1 MSNIQIISS
10 GKYIPEIKIT
20 NEELEKKYQVEENY
34 ILKRTGIKQRYYA
47 KEEKVEE
54 MALKAV
60 TKLVHKMQLKTE
72 EIGAIIVATTST
84 NKLMPGISNY
94 IQKELHINKCICLDI
109 LAGCSGYINAL
120 DIAQMYIDT
129 NKVEKAIVVGV
140 EKLSEYTN
148 SEDIGTAIILADG
161 AGATLLEKGENNK
174 YISNIEA
181 IEDKNDILKCN
192 TNGKI
197 EMDGLAIYKYAVT
210 ETVKNINE
218 LLQKSNEKL
227 ENIKYVVPHQS
238 NLKIIKAIANKL
250 KIEENK
256 MYTNIQNIGN
266 TFCASIPIALE
277 EMEEKGVL
285 QKGNKIILIGYGAGL
300 NTGSILI
307 EI

>member
-1 MSNIQIISS
+1 MRIVASS
-10 GKYIPEIKIT
+10 SYLPQSRIT
-20 NEELEKKYQVEENY
+20 NKELAKKFNVEEEY
-34 ILKRTGIKQRYYA
+34 IEKRTGIKQRYYA
-47 KEEKVEE
+47 KEEKIEE

-60 TKLVHKMQLKTE
+60 TKLVHKTQLKTE

-109 LAGCSGYINAL
+109 LAGCSGYINAV

-140 EKLSEYTN
+140 EKLSEFTN
-148 SEDIGTAIILADG
+148 YEDIGTAIILADG
-161 AGATLLEKGENNK
+161 AGTTLLEKGENNQ

-181 IEDKNDILKCN
+181 IEDKKDILKCN

-227 ENIKYVVPHQS
+227 ENIKYIVPHQS

-277 EMEEKGVL
+277 EMEEKGML
-285 QKGNKIILIGYGAGL
+285 QKGDKIILIGYGAGL

>member
-1 MSNIQIISS
+1 MRIVASS
-10 GKYIPEIKIT
+10 SYLPQSRIT
-20 NEELEKKYQVEENY
+20 NRELAKKFNVEEEY
-34 ILKRTGIKQRYYA
+34 IEKRTGIKQRYYA
-47 KEEKVEE
+47 KEEKIEE

-60 TKLVHKMQLKTE
+60 TKLVYKTQLKTE

-109 LAGCSGYINAL
+109 LAGCSGYINAV

-140 EKLSEYTN
+140 EKLSEFTN
-148 SEDIGTAIILADG
+148 YEDIGTAIILADG

-181 IEDKNDILKCN
+181 IEDKKDILKCN

-218 LLQKSNEKL
+218 LVQKSNEKL
-227 ENIKYVVPHQS
+227 ENIKYIVPHQS
-238 NLKIIKAIANKL
+238 NLKIIKAIASKL

-277 EMEEKGVL
+277 EMEEKNIL
-285 QKGNKIILIGYGAGL
+285 QKGDKIILIGYGAGL

>member
-1 MSNIQIISS
+1 MRIVASS
-10 GKYIPEIKIT
+10 SYLPQNKIT
-20 NEELEKKYQVEENY
+20 NKELAINFNVDEEY
-34 ILKRTGIKQRYYA
+34 IEKRTGIKQRYYS
-47 KEEKVEE
+47 KEEKIEE

-60 TKLVHKMQLKTE
+60 TKLVHKTQLKTE
-72 EIGAIIVATTST
+72 EIGAITVATTST

-109 LAGCSGYINAL
+109 LAGCSGYINAV

-161 AGATLLEKGENNK
+161 AGATLLERGENNK

-181 IEDKNDILKCN
+181 IEDKNDILQCN

-227 ENIKYVVPHQS
+227 ENIKYIVPHQS

-256 MYTNIQNIGN
+256 MYTNIQNVGN

-277 EMEEKGVL
+277 EMEEKGML
-285 QKGNKIILIGYGAGL
+285 QKGDKIILIGYGAGL
-300 NTGSILI
+300 NTGSLLI

>member
-1 MSNIQIISS
+1 MRIVASS
-10 GKYIPEIKIT
+10 SYLPQSRIT
-20 NEELEKKYQVEENY
+20 NRELAKKFNVEEEY
-34 ILKRTGIKQRYYA
+34 IEKRTGIKQRYYA

>member
-1 MSNIQIISS
+1 MRIVASS
-10 GKYIPEIKIT
+10 SYLPQSRIT
-20 NEELEKKYQVEENY
+20 NRELAKKFNVEEEY
-34 ILKRTGIKQRYYA
+34 IEKRTGIKQRYYA

-60 TKLVHKMQLKTE
+60 TKLVHKTQLKTE
-72 EIGAIIVATTST
+72 EIGAIIVSTTST

-94 IQKELHINKCICLDI
+94 IQKELHITKCICLDI

-129 NKVEKAIVVGV
+129 QKIKKVIVVGV

-161 AGATLLEKGENNK
+161 AGATLLEEGENNK

-181 IEDKNDILKCN
+181 IEDRNDILKCN

-218 LLQKSNEKL
+218 LLQKSGEKI
-227 ENIKYVVPHQS
+227 ENIKYIVPHQS
-238 NLKIIKAIANKL
+238 NLKIIKAIASKL

-277 EMEEKGVL
+277 EMEEKGIL

>member
-1 MSNIQIISS
+1 
-10 GKYIPEIKIT
+10 
-20 NEELEKKYQVEENY
+20 
-34 ILKRTGIKQRYYA
+34 
-47 KEEKVEE
+47 
-54 MALKAV
+54 
-60 TKLVHKMQLKTE
+60 
-72 EIGAIIVATTST
+72 
-84 NKLMPGISNY
+84 
-94 IQKELHINKCICLDI
+94 
-109 LAGCSGYINAL
+109 
-120 DIAQMYIDT
+120 MYIDT

-181 IEDKNDILKCN
+181 IVDKNDILKCN
-192 TNGKI
+192 TNEKI

-227 ENIKYVVPHQS
+227 ENIKYIVPHQS

-256 MYTNIQNIGN
+256 IYTNIQNIGN

-277 EMEEKGVL
+277 EMEEKGML
-285 QKGNKIILIGYGAGL
+285 QKGDKIILIGYGAGL

>member
-1 MSNIQIISS
+1 MRIVASS
-10 GKYIPEIKIT
+10 GYLPQNKIT
-20 NEELEKKYQVEENY
+20 NKELAKRFNVEEEY
-34 ILKRTGIKQRYYA
+34 IEKRTGIKQRYYA
-47 KEEKVEE
+47 NEEKIEE

-60 TKLVHKMQLKTE
+60 KKLIEKTHVNLE

-94 IQKELHINKCICLDI
+94 IQKQLHINKCICLDI

-148 SEDIGTAIILADG
+148 MEDIGTAIILADG
-161 AGATLLEKGENNK
+161 AGATLVEKSENNN

-181 IEDKNDILKCN
+181 IEDKKDILKCN

-210 ETVKNINE
+210 ETVKNINT
-218 LLQKSNEKL
+218 LLQKSGEKI
-227 ENIKYVVPHQS
+227 ENIKYIIPHQS

-256 MYTNIQNIGN
+256 MYTNIQNVGN

-277 EMEEKGVL
+277 EMEEKKLL
-285 QKGNKIILIGYGAGL
+285 QKGDKIILIGYGAGL

>member
-1 MSNIQIISS
+1 MRIVASS
-10 GKYIPEIKIT
+10 SYLPQSRIT
-20 NEELEKKYQVEENY
+20 NRELAKKFDVEEEY
-34 ILKRTGIKQRYYA
+34 IEKRTGIKQRYYA

-60 TKLVHKMQLKTE
+60 TKLVHKTQLKTE
-72 EIGAIIVATTST
+72 EIGAIIVSTTST

-94 IQKELHINKCICLDI
+94 IQKELHITKCICLDI
-109 LAGCSGYINAL
+109 LAGCRGYINAL

-129 NKVEKAIVVGV
+129 QKIKKVIVVGV

-161 AGATLLEKGENNK
+161 AGATLLEEGENNK

-181 IEDKNDILKCN
+181 IEDRNDILKCN

-227 ENIKYVVPHQS
+227 ENIKYIVPHQS
-238 NLKIIKAIANKL
+238 NLKIIKAIASKL

-277 EMEEKGVL
+277 EMEEKGIL

>member
-1 MSNIQIISS
+1 MRIVASS
-10 GKYIPEIKIT
+10 SYLPQSRIT
-20 NEELEKKYQVEENY
+20 NRELAKKFNVEEEY
-34 ILKRTGIKQRYYA
+34 IEKRTGIKQRYYA

-60 TKLVHKMQLKTE
+60 TKLVHKTQLKTE
-72 EIGAIIVATTST
+72 EIGAIIVSTTST

-94 IQKELHINKCICLDI
+94 IQKELHITKCICLDI

-129 NKVEKAIVVGV
+129 QKIKKVIVVGV

-161 AGATLLEKGENNK
+161 AGATLLEEGENNK

-181 IEDKNDILKCN
+181 IEDRNDILKCN

-227 ENIKYVVPHQS
+227 ENIKYIVPHQS
-238 NLKIIKAIANKL
+238 NLKIIKAIASKL

-277 EMEEKGVL
+277 EMEEKGIL

>member
-1 MSNIQIISS
+1 MRIVASS
-10 GKYIPEIKIT
+10 SYLPQSRIT
-20 NEELEKKYQVEENY
+20 NRELAKKFNVEEEY
-34 ILKRTGIKQRYYA
+34 IEKRTGIKQRYYA
-47 KEEKVEE
+47 KEEKIEE

-60 TKLVHKMQLKTE
+60 TKLVHKTQLKTE
-72 EIGAIIVATTST
+72 EIGAIIVSTTST

-94 IQKELHINKCICLDI
+94 IQKELHITKCICLDI

-129 NKVEKAIVVGV
+129 QKIKKVIVVGV

-161 AGATLLEKGENNK
+161 AGATLLEEGENNK

-181 IEDKNDILKCN
+181 IEDRNDILKCN

-227 ENIKYVVPHQS
+227 ENIKYIVPHQS
-238 NLKIIKAIANKL
+238 NLKIIKAIASKL

-277 EMEEKGVL
+277 EMEEKGML

>member
-1 MSNIQIISS
+1 MRIVASS
-10 GKYIPEIKIT
+10 SYLPQSRIT
-20 NEELEKKYQVEENY
+20 NRELAKKFNVEEEY
-34 ILKRTGIKQRYYA
+34 IEKRTGIKQRYYA

-94 IQKELHINKCICLDI
+94 IQKELHITKCICLDI

-129 NKVEKAIVVGV
+129 QKIKKVIVVGV

-161 AGATLLEKGENNK
+161 AGATLLEEGENNK

-181 IEDKNDILKCN
+181 IEDRNDILKCN

-210 ETVKNINE
+210 ETIKNINE

-227 ENIKYVVPHQS
+227 ENIKYIVPHQS
-238 NLKIIKAIANKL
+238 NLKIIKAIASKL

-277 EMEEKGVL
+277 EMEEKGIL

>member
-1 MSNIQIISS
+1 MRIVASS
-10 GKYIPEIKIT
+10 SYLPQSRIT
-20 NEELEKKYQVEENY
+20 NRELAKKFNVEEEY
-34 ILKRTGIKQRYYA
+34 IEKRTGIKQRYYA

-129 NKVEKAIVVGV
+129 QKIKKVIVVGV

-161 AGATLLEKGENNK
+161 AGATLLEEGENNK

-181 IEDKNDILKCN
+181 IEDRNDILKCN

-218 LLQKSNEKL
+218 LLQKSGEKI
-227 ENIKYVVPHQS
+227 ENIKYIVPHQS
-238 NLKIIKAIANKL
+238 NLKIIKAIASKL

-277 EMEEKGVL
+277 EMEEKGIL